1 MKYIGAHINKNKT
14 LLNTIEVITK
24 CGGNALQLF
33 ASNPRSAKSAN
44 IENFKKEAPE
54 ILDYCKKNNFKL
66 VIHSPYT
73 INLAK
78 ELKEGSRILDIDDC
92 YWVNLLINELII
104 ADIIGAVGTVVHV
117 GKYTKITPEEGLNNM
132 KKYISY
138 ILMKVKEL
146 NLKSQL
152 ILETATGQGTELLVN
167 LNDYLK
173 FYNSFTK
180 DEKKNFK
187 LCIDTCH
194 IWSAGYEI
202 SDAFKLLIENN
213 SKDIAIIHF
222 NNSET
227 IKGAKVDRHAPI
239 FEGKIPLDNLK
250 DLLSNLKI
258 NPIIILEKPTDNIDV
273 EFDWIKKYY

>member
-14 LLNTIEVITK
+14 LLNTMEIITK

-33 ASNPRSAKSAN
+33 ASNPRSAKLAN
-44 IENFKKEAPE
+44 LETFKNEAPE

-78 ELKEGSRILDIDDC
+78 ELKEGSRILDINDC
-92 YWVNLLINELII
+92 YWVNFLINELII

-117 GKYTKITPEEGLNNM
+117 GKYTKLSPEEGLNNM

-138 ILMKVKEL
+138 ILMRVKEL

-152 ILETATGQGTELLVN
+152 ILETAAGQGTELLVN
-167 LNDYLK
+167 LTDYLR

-202 SDAFKLLIENN
+202 SDAFKLLLENN
-213 SKDIAIIHF
+213 SKDIAVIHF

-227 IKGAKVDRHAPI
+227 IKGAKVDRHASV

-258 NPIIILEKPTDNIDV
+258 NPIIILEKPTNNIYM